1 MWGWDH
7 MGGYGWGM
15 GFGWIFMLLFWVILI
30 VAAVMAIRAFSGTSQ
45 ASAKPRGD
53 RAMEILRE
61 RFARGEI
68 GREEYEEKR
77 RTLEGE

>member
-30 VAAVMAIRAFSGTSQ
+30 VAAVVAIKAVAGRSEPGG
-45 ASAKPRGD
+45 KGGD
-53 RAMEILRE
+53 RALEILRE
-61 RFARGEI
+61 RFARGDI

-77 RTLEGE
+77 RTLEGD